1 MSDKLERMKKV
12 MEIQKLQAQADIEL
26 RKIEANT
33 TARESASKSI
43 GKTAVRWIVL
53 LVIVGVISAAYLPT
67 EALAPVIGLVATASM
82 ALIQMLAGIT
92 GTKDKEE
99 KPEFQVIKELIARM
113 DKEQEPMSVDI
124 NEGHV
129 TVTKGKD
136 KITTGS
142 GE

>member
-1 MSDKLERMKKV
+1 MNEQLERIKRNQ
-12 MEIQKLQAQADIEL
+12 EIQKLQVQADIEL

-33 TARESASKSI
+33 TARESASKAI
-43 GKTAVRWIVL
+43 GKSAVAWIVL
-53 LVIVGVISAAYLPT
+53 LVIVGVVSAAYLPT

-113 DKEQEPMSVDI
+113 DKDEPPMSVDVV
-124 NEGHV
+124 EGRV
-129 TVTKGKD
+129 TVTKGQD
-136 KITTGS
+136 KVTTS
-142 GE
+142 SKE

>member
-1 MSDKLERMKKV
+1 MSARQERITKE
-12 MEIQKLQAQADIEL
+12 MEIKKLQAQAEIEL
-26 RKIEANT
+26 KKIEAHT
-33 TARESASKSI
+33 TARESASKAI
-43 GKTAVRWIVL
+43 GKSAVAWIVL

-113 DKEQEPMSVDI
+113 DKDETPMSVDVVD
-124 NEGHV
+124 GHV
-129 TVTKGKD
+129 TVSKGND
-136 KITTGS
+136 KITTKG
-142 GE
+142 